1 MGTVQKT
8 VVVVPCYNEERRLKE
23 REFLPLLARE
33 GTELIFVDDGSTDG
47 TATLLHAIAAH
58 GGPRV
63 QVLELAQNGGKAE
76 AVRQGMSHALS
87 RGAHVVGYMDADA
100 STPASE
106 VMRLLDAMAEHGAD
120 VVMGARVQL
129 LGNDVRR
136 LRSRHYLGRIFATAA
151 SAMLDLPVYD
161 TQCGA
166 KFFRDTPALR
176 FALARKFASRW
187 VFDVE
192 LLGRLLTGDGASVP
206 PIPHERF
213 LEVPLRE
220 WCDVAGSKLGFSGMV
235 KSGLELLAIGANLQ
249 RTRAKRRS

>member
-1 MGTVQKT
+1 MGAVQKT
-8 VVVVPCYNEERRLKE
+8 VVVIPCYNEERRLEE
-23 REFLPLLARE
+23 REFLPLLTRE
-33 GTELIFVDDGSTDG
+33 ETELVFVDDGSTDG
-47 TATLLHAIAAH
+47 TAALLDGIAAR
-58 GGPRV
+58 GGPRIE
-63 QVLELAQNGGKAE
+63 VLKLAQNGGKAE
-76 AVRQGMSHALS
+76 AVRQGMSHALA

-106 VMRLLDAMAEHGAD
+106 VMRLLDALDEHGAD

-176 FALARKFASRW
+176 FALARSFASRW

-192 LLGRLLTGDGASVP
+192 LLGRLLMGDGTSAP
-206 PIPHERF
+206 PIPRERF
-213 LEVPLRE
+213 LEVPLRQ
-220 WCDVAGSKLGFSGMV
+220 WCDVAGSKLGLSGMV

-249 RTRAKRRS
+249 RRRAKGRS

>member
-1 MGTVQKT
+1 M
-8 VVVVPCYNEERRLKE
+8 
-23 REFLPLLARE
+23 
-33 GTELIFVDDGSTDG
+33 S
-47 TATLLHAIAAH
+47 H
-58 GGPRV
+58 G
-63 QVLELAQNGGKAE
+63 LAQ
-76 AVRQGMSHALS
+76 
-87 RGAHVVGYMDADA
+87 GAHVVGYMDADA

-106 VMRLLDAMAEHGAD
+106 VMRLLDEMAEHDAD

-166 KFFRDTPALR
+166 KFFRDTAALR
-176 FALARKFASRW
+176 YALGRAFASRW

-206 PIPHERF
+206 GIARERF

-220 WCDVAGSKLGFSGMV
+220 WCDVAGSKLGVSGMV

-249 RTRAKRRS
+249 RTRAKRRG